1 MLSNQKT
8 LVEIL
13 KACVVVLGANI
24 LPTALLGLLN
34 EDDRG
39 IVIGIGLILAF
50 ISLVT
55 ILISIII
62 LALLDTTITNLG
74 LFSAAATIMGV
85 FGLSEVI
92 ILLVPQESRT
102 ALLIL
107 GLCLGCLAFIL
118 IIITIIILEIL
129 AKFNITIDSK
139 NQLKL
144 VPKPKPPSS
153 S

>member
-8 LVEIL
+8 IVEIL
-13 KACVVVLGANI
+13 KASVVVLGVNI
-24 LPTALLGLLN
+24 LPTVLLGLLH

-55 ILISIII
+55 ILISIVV
-62 LALLDTTITNLG
+62 LALLDTTITNMG
-74 LFSAAATIMGV
+74 LFSAAAAIMGV
-85 FGLSEVI
+85 FVLSEGI
-92 ILLVPQESRT
+92 ILLVPQESR
-102 ALLIL
+102 AILLIL

-118 IIITIIILEIL
+118 IMITVIILEIL
-129 AKFNITIDSK
+129 AKFDLKIDDK

-144 VPKPKPPSS
+144 VAKP
-153 S
+153 